1 MPHSW
6 DADSPQLHDNLQR
19 VLLRIEVEA
28 RNRDAWN
35 SNSLRQWH
43 IEVMRNLDAPDAT
56 IGKFRGEPGLENSD
70 VRVGVHHG
78 VRAASVFAITPTA
91 KRRIR

>member
-1 MPHSW
+1 MPPNW
-6 DADSPQLHDNLQR
+6 DEDSPQLHDNLQR

-28 RNRDAWN
+28 RDRHAWN
-35 SNSLRQWH
+35 SDSLRRWH
-43 IEVMRNLDAPDAT
+43 IEVMRSLDAPGAT
-56 IGKFRGEPGLENSD
+56 IGKFRGEPGLENSE